1 MARGRKPA
9 PEQEERVPGSNWKRL
24 TGWSTIEGHM
34 LRRRH
39 FTPAI
44 LERIARRIEEC
55 ERAHTGELML
65 AIEAV
70 SPAHEPDT
78 HLRALEVF
86 GRLRV
91 WDTPLNTGV
100 LLYLALDR
108 HSIEIIADRGV
119 AAPDSAWREVC
130 ERLRG
135 HLRGGRFVEGIL
147 AAVDDIE
154 AICARHCPAAGAGD
168 DVNGLPDQPVLL

>member
-1 MARGRKPA
+1 MRRSG
-9 PEQEERVPGSNWKRL
+9 WKQL
-24 TGWSTIEGHM
+24 TGWATIEGQI

-44 LERIARRIEEC
+44 LQRIAQRIGEC
-55 ERAHTGELML
+55 ERSHTGELML

-70 SPAHEPDT
+70 SPAHERDS
-78 HLRALEVF
+78 HARALEVF
-86 GRLRV
+86 GKLRV

-108 HSIEIIADRGV
+108 HSIQLIADRGV
-119 AAPDSAWREVC
+119 GASDEAWREVC
-130 ERLRG
+130 DRLRES
-135 HLRGGRFVEGIL
+135 LRRGAYVEGML

-154 AICARHCPAAGAGD
+154 RICARHCPPS
-168 DVNGLPDQPVLL
+168 NGQDKANELPDQPILL